1 MWCSSLHSR
10 HDQKGRHPGRW
21 PTCIWITIC
30 LADSLHQI
38 FMCAFAVWKTKTNL
52 FTNLNVHDCLP
63 DFYVRPCLRASMHW
77 RVKGQKW
84 RCYSLVIHHEG
95 DTLSPALRDA
105 QAMFYKR
112 ITRQRAPTG
121 HPLPPCATCRD
132 VHTDAALA
140 DFRYS
145 PHILLILCLYNN
157 TYCVALLLVWRTL

>member
-1 MWCSSLHSR
+1 MWCSSLHSW
-10 HDQKGRHPGRW
+10 HDQKGRHPGRS

-84 RCYSLVIHHEG
+84 RCYPLVIHHEG

-121 HPLPPCATCRD
+121 HPLPHSAHRCRTRGLQ
-132 VHTDAALA
+132 VFTAHPAYPLPVQQHLLCCPSFGLE
-140 DFRYS
+140 DFVKYMS
-145 PHILLILCLYNN
+145 F
-157 TYCVALLLVWRTL
+157 